1 MKRSARSTALDALL
15 QMEKN
20 EGYSNLVIDK
30 ALKAAQLDRRVAA
43 PASTIFFGV
52 LGKQLIPDYFF

>member
-30 ALKAAQLDRRVAA
+30 ALKAAQLDRRDAA
-43 PASTIFFGV
+43 PAAEAFTVCWKSSLPWIIF
-52 LGKQLIPDYFF
+52 